1 MKFDNAIETE
11 RLTVR
16 PFLPQNITPEYVS
29 WLNDKQTM
37 RHSEQ
42 RHTTH
47 TIESCRDYFQSMQ
60 NDCHWF
66 LAISIKQPKLR
77 HIGNISVAF
86 DIENQTADMSI
97 IIGDKSALKNGYGLE
112 AWSGVLE
119 HLLTLKSV
127 RKVTAG
133 TMAVNKAMIG
143 VALRSGMTQE
153 SVSCDQFLL
162 DGSPVDLFRFA
173 RFANPN

>member
-1 MKFDNAIETE
+1 MKFDNIIETE
-11 RLTVR
+11 RLTIR
-16 PFLPQNITPEYVS
+16 PFLSKDITPDYVS

-47 TIESCRDYFQSMQ
+47 TIESCREYFQSMQ
-60 NDCHWF
+60 NDAHWF
-66 LAISIKQPKLR
+66 LAILVKQDEPL
-77 HIGNISVAF
+77 HVGNISVAF

-97 IIGDKSALKNGYGLE
+97 IIGDKSAQKNGYGLE

-119 HLLTLKSV
+119 HLLALEFV

-153 SVSCDQFLL
+153 SVSSDQFLL
-162 DGSPVDLFRFA
+162 DGTPIDLIRFA
-173 RFANPN
+173 RFADPV